1 MRDIDTVADATSLL
15 RWRRRSRGATLS
27 PHIQPREGAMSVIVI
42 TKYPGKAVELE
53 RLAAGEHADTLKR
66 ISEDGRAQGCLH
78 HLFAEDSNGNVLVID
93 EWDSEGSFN
102 AFFAAQDDIKKVAE
116 AGGVTGPPTS
126 TAYRILDT
134 PDRF

>member
-1 MRDIDTVADATSLL
+1 MPDGAV
-15 RWRRRSRGATLS
+15 RRSAGT
-27 PHIQPREGAMSVIVI
+27 IQPREGAMSVIVI
-42 TKYPGKAVELE
+42 TKFPGKAVELE
-53 RLAAGEHADTLKR
+53 RLAAAEHASTLMD
-66 ISEDGRAQGCLH
+66 ISQDGRSKGALH
-78 HLFAEDSNGNVLVID
+78 HMFVEDTDGNTLVID
-93 EWDSEGSFN
+93 EWESEASFN

>member
-1 MRDIDTVADATSLL
+1 
-15 RWRRRSRGATLS
+15 
-27 PHIQPREGAMSVIVI
+27 MSVIVI

-78 HLFAEDSNGNVLVID
+78 HLFAEDSDGDVLVID

-134 PDRF
+134 PDRFLGQRQPLDGHACRRPFMIRSRLTARSGSRAQANAT

>member
-1 MRDIDTVADATSLL
+1 
-15 RWRRRSRGATLS
+15 
-27 PHIQPREGAMSVIVI
+27 MSVIVI
-42 TKYPGKAVELE
+42 TRFPGKAVELE
-53 RLAAGEHADTLKR
+53 RLAAAEHASTLMD
-66 ISEDGRAQGCLH
+66 ISEDGRSKGALH
-78 HLFAEDSNGNVLVID
+78 HMFVEDTDGNTLVID
-93 EWDSEGSFN
+93 EWESEAAFN